1 MLFRRTIVVILS
13 VAIFLLIA
21 CEGDAT
27 STAPASAATSAST
40 ATPTEST
47 PPPTDS
53 PATSNSGDVTG
64 YLSLVDALRA
74 SDNTVALA
82 GAISQPFFAPEGRV
96 LSVNGEDVQ
105 TFEFASEAEADTV
118 AETVSG
124 DGGSI
129 GTSMVGWI
137 APPHFYKS
145 GSLIV
150 IYVGSDTG
158 VIAALEAAVGSQ
170 FAGR

>member
-1 MLFRRTIVVILS
+1 
-13 VAIFLLIA
+13 
-21 CEGDAT
+21 
-27 STAPASAATSAST
+27 
-40 ATPTEST
+40 
-47 PPPTDS
+47 
-53 PATSNSGDVTG
+53 
-64 YLSLVDALRA
+64 LVDALRA